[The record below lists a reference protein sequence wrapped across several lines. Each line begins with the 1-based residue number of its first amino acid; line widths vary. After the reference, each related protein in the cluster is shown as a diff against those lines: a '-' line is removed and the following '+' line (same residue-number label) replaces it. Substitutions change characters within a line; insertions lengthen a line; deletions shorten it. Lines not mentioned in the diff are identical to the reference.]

1 MIPCKK
7 LPEVPPVATEWQL
20 KTWCPDCEFYDLGT
34 CRNATRTGD
43 SAPCPFDGEALP
55 LREVAV
61 DPKNDQTDKLSVATL
76 GTEQSPPLPAAL
88 EQAVKHQIVR
98 RTAGRIQMLEVEVI
112 DNRVVVRGRASCY
125 YLKQLALRGVFDV
138 LGAGAAM
145 GVELKVEVMGSSPST
160 R

>member
-7 LPEVPPVATEWQL
+7 LPEVPPVVTEWQDN
-20 KTWCPDCEFYDLGT
+20 TWCPDCEFYGLGT
-34 CRNATRTGD
+34 CGNPTRAGNG
-43 SAPCPFDGEALP
+43 APCPFDGEELP

-61 DPKNDQTDKLSVATL
+61 DPSNDPSHKPLAATS
-76 GTEQSPPLPAAL
+76 GTEQSLPLPAAL
-88 EQAVKHQIVR
+88 EQAVKHQIVQ

-138 LGAGAAM
+138 LGFGAAI
-145 GVELKVEVMGSSPST
+145 GVELKVEVMGSSPIT
-160 R
+160 W